1 MTNKLTKGLEVSAN
15 VAIIIVAVLL
25 GVVLVRQQLLGGAQ
39 PRASASQPGVAADS
53 GAKLMLP
60 GVDWAESKKTL
71 VLAVSST
78 CHFCTESAPFYQR
91 LVKEGGVRLIAV
103 VPQDAAEG
111 RAYLDRLNVPIG
123 DVRQMPLGAIGVE
136 GTPTLMLVDDKGVIL
151 NSWVG
156 KLPTS
161 TEDEVLSKIG

>member
-15 VAIIIVAVLL
+15 VAIIVVAVLL
-25 GVVLVRQQLLGGAQ
+25 CVVLVRQQLLGSAQ
-39 PRASASQPGVAADS
+39 PGAGASRPGAAANL
-53 GAKLMLP
+53 GAKLTLP

-71 VLAVSST
+71 VLALSSG
-78 CHFCTESAPFYQR
+78 CHFCSESAPFYQR

-111 RAYLDRLNVPIG
+111 RAYLDRLSVPIG
-123 DVRQMPLGAIGVE
+123 DVRQTPLGAIGVE
-136 GTPTLMLVDDKGVIL
+136 GTPTLMLVDDKGVTL

-156 KLPTS
+156 KLPAG

>member
-39 PRASASQPGVAADS
+39 PRAGASQPGAAANLGS
-53 GAKLMLP
+53 KLALP

-71 VLAVSST
+71 VLALSSK
-78 CHFCTESAPFYQR
+78 CHFCSESAPFYQR
-91 LVKEGGVRLIAV
+91 LAKEGGVRLIAV

-111 RAYLDRLNVPIG
+111 RAYLDRLSVPIG

-156 KLPTS
+156 KLPAS

>member
-1 MTNKLTKGLEVSAN
+1 
-15 VAIIIVAVLL
+15 VLHS
-25 GVVLVRQQLLGGAQ
+25 LVPALLNPA
-39 PRASASQPGVAADS
+39 
-53 GAKLMLP
+53 
-60 GVDWAESKKTL
+60 
-71 VLAVSST
+71 
-78 CHFCTESAPFYQR
+78 YQR

-123 DVRQMPLGAIGVE
+123 DIRQMPLGAIGVE
-136 GTPTLMLVDDKGVIL
+136 GTPTLMLVDDKGVVL

-161 TEDEVLSKIG
+161 TEAEVLSKIG